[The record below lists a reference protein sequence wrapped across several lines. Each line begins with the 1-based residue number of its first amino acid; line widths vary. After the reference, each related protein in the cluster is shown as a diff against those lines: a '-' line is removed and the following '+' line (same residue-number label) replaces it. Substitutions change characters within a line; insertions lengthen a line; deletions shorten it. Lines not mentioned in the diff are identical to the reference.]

1 MSGVAPRALLGN
13 YNVFP
18 GNVDN
23 ARSEDIMNA
32 LEEAYQ
38 DGFDVANMSLG
49 GGSHGFQDLLTVAV
63 DNLDQANM
71 VVAVAAG
78 NSGPGLF
85 TIESPGSAVRAL
97 TAGASSVPHFV
108 GAVVT
113 AGGNSYGAAVGD
125 FAVVKADL
133 TAPLGVVTGAI
144 GGLGDACAAL
154 PANSLVGKIALVS
167 RGVCAFSVKI
177 RNAQSAGA
185 VATLVANNV
194 VGDPSA
200 MASDGTP
207 NQPTIPAYMVS
218 QAAGQALKG
227 LSGATTTISAALAYF
242 QTTNADIMAG
252 FSSQGPT
259 DVDFRV
265 KPDVVAPGVN
275 VLSSIPAAFCDA
287 PPCFAFFQ
295 GTSMA
300 TPHLAGS
307 AAVVRQQHPTWSAA
321 EVRSAIVNTADRGV
335 LRNFST
341 GAAQNNVNI
350 NGSGR
355 ENLLAAVTAK
365 VALDPVSLSFGA
377 VPSGSGQTRQL
388 AVTLTNV
395 SGGPQTYALSV
406 SGQPA
411 SGVVYSVSPSSVTV
425 AAGAKANVNVTMSAS
440 RGAPAGGQQ
449 AYLEIATGGGNVAHA
464 ALFTWVK

>member
-1 MSGVAPRALLGN
+1 
-13 YNVFP
+13 
-18 GNVDN
+18 
-23 ARSEDIMNA
+23 
-32 LEEAYQ
+32 
-38 DGFDVANMSLG
+38 
-49 GGSHGFQDLLTVAV
+49 
-63 DNLDQANM
+63 
-71 VVAVAAG
+71 
-78 NSGPGLF
+78 
-85 TIESPGSAVRAL
+85 
-97 TAGASSVPHFV
+97 
-108 GAVVT
+108 VVT
-113 AGGNSYGAAVGD
+113 AGGNTYGAAVGD
-125 FAVVKADL
+125 FAVVSANL
-133 TAPLGVVTGAI
+133 TAPLGVVAGAVS
-144 GGLGDACAAL
+144 GLGDACAAL
-154 PANSLVGKIALVS
+154 PASSLLGQIALVS

-200 MASDGTP
+200 MATDGTP

-218 QAAGQALKG
+218 QAAGQALKV
-227 LSGATTTISAALAYF
+227 LPGAPTTISAALAYF
-242 QTTNADIMAG
+242 QTANADIMAG
-252 FSSQGPT
+252 SSAQGPT

-275 VLSSIPAAFCDA
+275 VLSSIPAAFCA
-287 PPCFAFFQ
+287 PPPCFAFFQ

-335 LRNFST
+335 LKDFAI
-341 GAAQNNVNI
+341 GALQNNVNI

-355 ENLLAAVTAK
+355 ENLLAAVSAK

-388 AVTLTNV
+388 AVTLTNL
-395 SGGPQTYALSV
+395 SAGSQTYSLSV

-411 SGVVYSVSPSSVTV
+411 TGVVYGVSPSSVTL
-425 AAGAKANVNVTMSAS
+425 AAGAKANVAVTMTAS
-440 RGAPAGGQQ
+440 QGASAGGKQ
-449 AYLEIATGGGNVAHA
+449 AYLEISAAGSGNIAHA